1 MKARGIYADN
11 EIESCRDILIRADV
25 KAWRY
30 DGISTVL
37 ELIFGG
43 EAIKESMTVGR
54 FVKTAG
60 AAVVLSAGGGVKRLA
75 RSE

>member
-1 MKARGIYADN
+1 M
-11 EIESCRDILIRADV
+11 
-25 KAWRY
+25 
-30 DGISTVL
+30 L
-37 ELIFGG
+37 ELMLGG

-75 RSE
+75 SRE

>member
-1 MKARGIYADN
+1 M
-11 EIESCRDILIRADV
+11 RADV
-25 KAWRY
+25 NAWRY

-43 EAIKESMTVGR
+43 EAMSESMTVGK

-75 RSE
+75 SNE

>member
-1 MKARGIYADN
+1 MYAAS
-11 EIESCRDILIRADV
+11 ETGSWRDILTSAEV

-37 ELIFGG
+37 ELMLGG
-43 EAIKESMTVGR
+43 EAIRESITVGR

-75 RSE
+75 RRE